1 VPVATAR
8 RRDVGGHTMSAM
20 PIDST
25 LTEEEKLVLRALE
38 TAQHTPPQLSELT
51 GLQEPAVS
59 RLLSELRSR
68 VPALV
73 HPDDELSGG
82 QEVWRLTPDGLEAIG
97 AF

>member
-1 VPVATAR
+1 
-8 RRDVGGHTMSAM
+8 VGIRCMSAM

-25 LTEEEKLVLRALE
+25 LSEEEQLVLGALE
-38 TAQHTPPQLSELT
+38 AAQHTAAQLCELT
-51 GLQEPAVS
+51 GLEEQAVS
-59 RLLSELRSR
+59 RVLSELQSR

-82 QEVWRLTPDGLEAIG
+82 QEVWRLTPDGREAIG

>member
-1 VPVATAR
+1 M
-8 RRDVGGHTMSAM
+8 HAM

-25 LTEEEKLVLRALE
+25 LTDEQKLVQRALE
-38 TAQHTPPQLSELT
+38 TAPHTAAQICDLT
-51 GLQEPAVS
+51 ALQEPVAAQV
-59 RLLSELRSR
+59 LSELRSR
-68 VPALV
+68 APALV